1 MEGPPDPALVTA
13 HIYTIASR
21 SRRDTDRLLV
31 DLSRRSWP
39 GGSADRSEPAA
50 LEWVRRWGPGR
61 LTASPLDCSC
71 EQGRCAVCN

>member
-1 MEGPPDPALVTA
+1 MDGEVDPAFVA
-13 HIYTIASR
+13 AQVSAIAAR
-21 SRRDTDRLLV
+21 SRRESDVLML
-31 DLSRRSWP
+31 DLSRRTWP
-39 GGSADRSEPAA
+39 GGTADRTEPAA